1 MLFSANRKR
10 ASEEMDELKIFDSTA
25 NSTAARRRRNTIKNS
40 LNTGEE
46 LMSDKMIVVQNQ
58 SEVPASPM
66 QLNEVPTSQPSL
78 KDYEKMACRTSS
90 KMSMVAAANTHH
102 CKKKK

>member
-46 LMSDKMIVVQNQ
+46 LMSDKMIVF
-58 SEVPASPM
+58 
-66 QLNEVPTSQPSL
+66 
-78 KDYEKMACRTSS
+78 
-90 KMSMVAAANTHH
+90 
-102 CKKKK
+102 